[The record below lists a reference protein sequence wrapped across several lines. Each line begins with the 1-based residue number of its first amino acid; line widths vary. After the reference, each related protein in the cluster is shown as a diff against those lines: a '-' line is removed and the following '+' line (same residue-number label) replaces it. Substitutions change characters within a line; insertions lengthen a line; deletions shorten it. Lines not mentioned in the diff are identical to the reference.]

1 MTTPRFVE
9 YNIYIFYHKTF
20 STSFGTVSNLGQRIQ
35 NVPDKESKHN
45 VYMNQVGH
53 FILYTYI

>member
-9 YNIYIFYHKTF
+9 YIYLL
-20 STSFGTVSNLGQRIQ
+20 SQNLQYQFWNSKIQ